1 MKVER
6 QRESQRRKRP
16 IRTFLQEFRGKQPK
30 NVKKQTTCGPS
41 QPLNNAISSIQCLQ
55 VNPGYSLFRG
65 VATRTRHVAI
75 ARPSRKPKS
84 LHCTPQCWSVAGGN
98 RCPSHPSQEPGNET
112 LNGEYHQDIK
122 MEETRMNRMRK
133 INKLRWYPQQ
143 PQRFIF
149 IFFVERGAKPSAGH
163 TSAGFPCVKW
173 PQNLLNLTWLCPKA
187 SQTFSRAFSRTFSGT
202 LWNLTWL
209 NLLRNL
215 GEPDLAR
222 PQSLPDLLQNL
233 L

>member
-1 MKVER
+1 MKLER

-65 VATRTRHVAI
+65 VATRARHVAI

-149 IFFVERGAKPSAGH
+149 ICFCGAWREAERWTHLSWVSVCRMAAKP
-163 TSAGFPCVKW
+163 F
-173 PQNLLNLTWLCPKA
+173 
-187 SQTFSRAFSRTFSGT
+187 
-202 LWNLTWL
+202 
-209 NLLRNL
+209 
-215 GEPDLAR
+215 EPDLAL

-233 L
+233 LQNLLRNPVEPDLAQPSPEPC